1 MTMTS
6 KGAKGA
12 GSLPPGLVTKRWM
25 DKNDVPGPGLPE
37 YDAVRIRSLREK
49 LNVSQTVLAAVLNTS
64 VSTIRKWEVGDKK
77 PSGPSVKLLSLL
89 ERKGLDALL

>member
-1 MTMTS
+1 
-6 KGAKGA
+6 
-12 GSLPPGLVTKRWM
+12 M
-25 DKNDVPGPGLPE
+25 DKNDALCPGQLPE
-37 YDAVRIRSLREK
+37 YDAVRIRTLREK

-64 VSTIRKWEVGDKK
+64 VSTIRKWEVGDKR